1 MSTQDAQ
8 LLLQRYLSGECTAEE
23 KDLLEAWWDEL
34 QAESEVA
41 EAPDN
46 VVHDRMLSRIKA
58 ELGEELEMAKDAKK
72 KEEKEEDEAVNNAPV
87 RRLLWRRYAGI
98 AAAVLVIAAGSWLWR
113 ARHGAQPVDD
123 SPITIEAKPGGDRAM
138 LTLGNGKVV
147 VLDSVAN
154 GMMAIQGQKDR
165 IMKQDGL
172 LDYQRSGKGE
182 GTAENANVVLINTLA
197 VPRGGQ
203 YKLILADGTRVWLD
217 AASSITYPT
226 AFVGKTRQVS
236 VTGQAYFE
244 VAHNPNIPFEVK
256 AQGQVIRD
264 IGTAFNIY
272 AYTDESMMKVTLAS
286 GAVAVSGPGGT
297 TVGIS
302 EAGQQAEYR
311 DGQLQPVHEADLTSV
326 LAWKNGLFDFTS
338 ANIATVMRQVGRW
351 YDVDIQFDKGI
362 PDGHITGE
370 IPRNTMLSTALQVL
384 RTSGVHFTAEGRTV
398 HVMP

>member
-8 LLLQRYLSGECTAEE
+8 LLLQRYLAGECTAEE
-23 KDLLEAWWDEL
+23 KELLEAWWDEL
-34 QAESEVA
+34 QAEYEVA
-41 EAPDN
+41 ETPDK

-58 ELGEELEMAKDAKK
+58 ELGEEWPGS
-72 KEEKEEDEAVNNAPV
+72 APV
-87 RRLLWRRYAGI
+87 RKLPWRRYAGI
-98 AAAVLVIAAGSWLWR
+98 AAAALLIVAGGWLWR
-113 ARHGAQPVDD
+113 VQSKHGIQPADN
-123 SPITIEAKPGGDRAM
+123 SPITIEARPGGDKAI
-138 LTLGNGKVV
+138 LTVGNGQVLI
-147 VLDSVAN
+147 LDSVAN
-154 GMMAIQGQKDR
+154 GMMALQGQKAR

-172 LDYQRSGKGE
+172 LDYQRSGREAGI
-182 GTAENANVVLINTLA
+182 AENILVNTLA

-203 YKLILADGTRVWLD
+203 YKLILADGTKVWLD

-226 AFVGKTRQVS
+226 AFVGKIRQVS

-244 VAHNPNIPFEVK
+244 VAHNPAMPFEVK
-256 AQGQVIRD
+256 VQGQTIRD
-264 IGTAFNIY
+264 VGTAFNIY
-272 AYTDESMMKVTLAS
+272 AYSDEPAMKITLAS
-286 GAVAVSGPGGT
+286 GAVALSGPGGT
-297 TVGIS
+297 PVGINQ
-302 EAGQQAEYR
+302 AGQQAEYR
-311 DGQLQPVHEADLTSV
+311 DGQLQPIREADLTSV

-384 RTSGVHFTAEGRTV
+384 RTSGVHLTTEGKTV

>member
-8 LLLQRYLSGECTAEE
+8 LLLQRYLAGECTAEE
-23 KDLLEAWWDEL
+23 KELLEAWWDEL
-34 QAESEVA
+34 QAEFEVA

-46 VVHDRMLSRIKA
+46 VVHDRMLLRIKA
-58 ELGEELEMAKDAKK
+58 ELGEELEPAKEA
-72 KEEKEEDEAVNNAPV
+72 KEEEEELENNAPV
-87 RRLLWRRYAGI
+87 RRLPWRRYAGI
-98 AAAVLVIAAGSWLWR
+98 AAAVLVIAAGGWLWR
-113 ARHGAQPVDD
+113 AWHGAQSVDD
-123 SPITIEAKPGGDRAM
+123 SPITIEARPGGDRAM
-138 LTLGNGKVV
+138 LMLGNGKVV

-154 GMMAIQGQKDR
+154 GMMAVQGQKDR
-165 IMKQDGL
+165 IRKQDGL
-172 LDYQRSGKGE
+172 LDYQRSG
-182 GTAENANVVLINTLA
+182 AAANDNAVLVNTLA

-236 VTGQAYFE
+236 VTGQVYFE
-244 VAHNPNIPFEVK
+244 VAHNPNMPFEVK
-256 AQGQVIRD
+256 VQGQIIRD
-264 IGTAFNIY
+264 IGTAFNVY
-272 AYTDESMMKVTLAS
+272 AYTDEPTMKVTLAS

-302 EAGQQAEYR
+302 QAGQQAEYK
-311 DGQLQPVHEADLTSV
+311 DGQLQPVHETDLASV
-326 LAWKNGLFDFTS
+326 LAWKNGLFYFTS

-384 RTSGVHFTAEGRTV
+384 RTSGVHFTAEGKTV

>member
-1 MSTQDAQ
+1 MSTQNAQ
-8 LLLQRYLSGECTAEE
+8 LLLQRYLAGECTAEE
-23 KDLLEAWWDEL
+23 KELLEAWWDEL
-34 QAESEVA
+34 QAEFEVA

-58 ELGEELEMAKDAKK
+58 ELGDELETGGAEGFEMAEEEELE
-72 KEEKEEDEAVNNAPV
+72 NNAPV
-87 RRLLWRRYAGI
+87 RRLPWRRYAGI
-98 AAAVLVIAAGSWLWR
+98 AAAALVIVAGAWLWR
-113 ARHGAQPVDD
+113 ARRGAQSMDD
-123 SPITIEAKPGGDRAM
+123 SPITIEARPGGDRAM
-138 LTLGNGKVV
+138 LTLGNGQVV

-154 GMMAIQGQKDR
+154 GVMAMQGQKDR

-172 LDYQRSGKGE
+172 LDYQKNGKGE
-182 GTAENANVVLINTLA
+182 GTVENGNAVLVNTLA

-203 YKLILADGTRVWLD
+203 YKLILADGTKVWLD

-236 VTGQAYFE
+236 VTGQVYFE
-244 VAHNPNIPFEVK
+244 VTHKPDMPFEIK
-256 AQGQVIRD
+256 AQGQTIRD
-264 IGTAFNIY
+264 VGTAFNIY
-272 AYTDESMMKVTLAS
+272 AYSDEPAMKVTLAS

-297 TVGIS
+297 TIGIS
-302 EAGQQAEYR
+302 QAGQQAEYR

-338 ANIATVMRQVGRW
+338 ANIVTVMRQVGRW

-384 RTSGVHFTAEGRTV
+384 RTSGVHFIAEGKTI

>member
-8 LLLQRYLSGECTAEE
+8 LLLQRYLAGECTAEE

-34 QAESEVA
+34 QAEYEWQISEA
-41 EAPDN
+41 QEN

-58 ELGEELEMAKDAKK
+58 ELGEELETAGR
-72 KEEKEEDEAVNNAPV
+72 EELENNAPV
-87 RRLLWRRYAGI
+87 RRLQWRRYAGI
-98 AAAVLVIAAGSWLWR
+98 AAAVLVIAAGGWLWR
-113 ARHGAQPVDD
+113 ARHGAQLVDD

-138 LTLGNGKVV
+138 LTLGNGKVL

-182 GTAENANVVLINTLA
+182 GTAENGNGVLVNTLA

-236 VTGQAYFE
+236 ITGQVYFE
-244 VAHNPNIPFEVK
+244 VAHNANIPFEVK
-256 AQGQVIRD
+256 VQEQIIRD
-264 IGTAFNIY
+264 IGTAFNVY
-272 AYTDESMMKVTLAS
+272 AYTDEPAMKVTLAS

-302 EAGQQAEYR
+302 QAGQQAEYR
-311 DGQLQPVHEADLTSV
+311 DGQLQPVHETDLASV
-326 LAWKNGLFDFTS
+326 LAWKNGLFYFTS

-384 RTSGVHFTAEGRTV
+384 RTSGVHFTAEGKTV